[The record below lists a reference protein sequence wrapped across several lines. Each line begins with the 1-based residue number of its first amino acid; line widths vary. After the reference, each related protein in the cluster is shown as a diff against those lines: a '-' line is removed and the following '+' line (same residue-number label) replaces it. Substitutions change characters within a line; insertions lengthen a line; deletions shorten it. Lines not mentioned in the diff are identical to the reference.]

1 VNAESLIPHII
12 FETGK
17 FSVPYEYRWWTLNE
31 RKNVNFIFVN
41 EILENSDWIFVL
53 AAKESVDYFA
63 LYNKQVQ
70 QLSITQKGDGIPND
84 IDDFVPFNPQ
94 FIDVDGN
101 LVEFVNASKISTW
114 FRNNPSKT
122 SDKTE
127 VLSNVEMTQNPV
139 IMIGKSKT
147 R

>member
-1 VNAESLIPHII
+1 
-12 FETGK
+12 
-17 FSVPYEYRWWTLNE
+17 
-31 RKNVNFIFVN
+31 
-41 EILENSDWIFVL
+41 
-53 AAKESVDYFA
+53 
-63 LYNKQVQ
+63 VQ